1 MERLDSLPPP
11 QPVTAP
17 PFVALLREVRVLA
30 DFRRGWRIGP
40 AMATDHEGDGRP
52 VMVLPGFLASDGS
65 TVMLRRTLRACNYW
79 AYGWGQGRNLGVR
92 ADILDRLDRRLDR
105 IAAEAEGPVTLVGWS
120 LGGLIARE
128 YAKHAPDRVAKVITL
143 GSPFSGDIRANHA
156 WRLYE
161 LINRHPVD
169 RTPLDARLTEKP
181 PVPTIALWSQN
192 DGVVAPACARGLP
205 HESDSA
211 IEVQCGHM
219 GFMTSP
225 DSIAA
230 ILNAIEA

>member
-1 MERLDSLPPP
+1 MNRIASLQPQPAVAPPP
-11 QPVTAP
+11 IA
-17 PFVALLREVRVLA
+17 ALLREVRVLA
-30 DFRRGWRIGP
+30 DLRRGWRIGP
-40 AMATDHEGDGRP
+40 AMAFEHDGGLRP

-65 TVMLRRTLRACNYW
+65 TVMLRRTLKAANYMT
-79 AYGWGQGRNLGVR
+79 YGWGQGRNLGVR
-92 ADILDRLDRRLDR
+92 ADILDRLDARLDR
-105 IAAEAEGPVTLVGWS
+105 IAREAEGPVTLVGWS

-169 RTPLDARLTEKP
+169 RTPLAANLTEKP
-181 PVPTIALWSQN
+181 PVPTIALWSEN
-192 DGVVAPACARGLP
+192 DGVVAPACTRGLP
-205 HESDSA
+205 HEVDRA
-211 IEVQCGHM
+211 IEVTCGHM
-219 GFMTSP
+219 GFTTSR

-230 ILNAIEA
+230 ILAALEA